1 MRLRTVRLDTN
12 DMTNRDCDLKSNA
25 EGISLE
31 ATDQRWC
38 LTALI
43 RSMSMFDGLL
53 VGFVCLLLS
62 MGIAFFLWLYLSIGK
77 LDFLW
82 VSLFVFALL
91 MVVAPSTAMRLF
103 GKVVITIE
111 GNQGRVFTGIGSW
124 GRRQRFHWSATTRLS
139 EEYVVK
145 TKFSY
150 YQLVLSDPRQVR
162 FSPLLS
168 QELRHSIWRE
178 LRELQETQQPGDGV

>member
-1 MRLRTVRLDTN
+1 
-12 DMTNRDCDLKSNA
+12 MTKRDCDLNSTA

-31 ATDQRWC
+31 VTDQRWC

-43 RSMSMFDGLL
+43 RSMSMVDGLI
-53 VGFVCLLLS
+53 VGAVCLLLS
-62 MGIAFFLWLYLSIGK
+62 LGIAFFLWLYLSIGK
-77 LDFLW
+77 IDFLW

-91 MVVAPSTAMRLF
+91 MGVAPSTAIRLF
-103 GKVVITIE
+103 GKIVITIE
-111 GNQGRVFTGIGSW
+111 GNQGSVFTGIGSW
-124 GRRQRFHWSATTRLS
+124 GRHQRFHWSATTRIS

-168 QELRHSIWRE
+168 KELRHSIWRE